1 MKIIKKNRIFF
12 FNLLKPYNKKLLV
25 LFIIMIVSIGSD
37 LLQTIASARII
48 DILSQKESYIFLVRT
63 ICILSFIFIGNI
75 VFGLIQQKL
84 IANIEENIKY
94 KVRMEIF
101 NSILNKDIEFFNN
114 KDVGELV
121 SRILLEVAQIVNFII
136 NTILQV
142 ILTILYVLVIIIL
155 MLSINITI
163 GIYSLIFTFILLV
176 VVLKV
181 GYKVE
186 ERQSKVISNFSNV
199 SNKVM
204 EGIISIKTIKY
215 LGIYKYIYNRTASV
229 ISKDKRVNIKFKE
242 FIAIINSSVLGG
254 EFIAVIVL
262 WIYGS
267 YLVIE
272 NHITIGAMVI
282 ISSYFQ
288 KLISNVNT
296 FKNLNVEYQ
305 KFKVAN
311 NRLKEIIEN
320 NIELN
325 FDNFNYDIKDISRIE
340 LKDLSMSYYTNLFK
354 GMNITLNKG
363 DIVNL
368 IGDNGSGKTTLIN
381 IIMGIIKPTTGEIL
395 INNKKNYD
403 MRSVIKYTELISIVP
418 QNVELFSET
427 VRENICLDKNF
438 SDEEIINLSKDIGF
452 REFNDEF
459 LNRRII
465 NRGLN
470 LSGGQRQK
478 IAILRALIRKPE
490 LLILD
495 EAESNLD
502 STSRENLFKYII
514 NTKNNRI
521 TLIVSHNISNEEFKI
536 VNI

>member
-1 MKIIKKNRIFF
+1 MKIIEKNRVFF
-12 FNLLKPYNKKLLV
+12 FKLLKPYNKKLLV

-63 ICILSFIFIGNI
+63 IFILSVIFIGNI

-94 KVRMEIF
+94 KIRMEIF

-121 SRILLEVAQIVNFII
+121 SRILLEVSQIVNFII

-142 ILTILYVLVIIIL
+142 ILTILYVIVIVIL
-155 MLSINITI
+155 MLSISITI
-163 GIYSLIFTFILLV
+163 GIYSLIFTLILLV
-176 VVLKV
+176 IVLKI

-186 ERQSKVISNFSNV
+186 DRQSKVISNFSNV

-204 EGIISIKTIKY
+204 ESIMSIKTIKY

-242 FIAIINSSVLGG
+242 FIAIINSAVLGV
-254 EFIAVIVL
+254 EFIAVISL
-262 WIYGS
+262 WVYGS

-272 NHITIGAMVI
+272 NYITIGAMVT

-325 FDNFNYDIKDISRIE
+325 FDKFNCDIKDISRIE
-340 LKDLSMSYYTNLFK
+340 LKDVSMSYYTYLFK
-354 GMNITLNKG
+354 GINITLNKG

-381 IIMGIIKPTTGEIL
+381 IIMGIIKPTTGELL

-418 QNVELFSET
+418 QNIELFSET
-427 VRENICLDKNF
+427 VRENICFDKKF

-452 REFNDEF
+452 TEFNDEF

-502 STSRENLFKYII
+502 SISRENLFKYIV

-521 TLIVSHNISNEEFKI
+521 TLIVSHNVNNKEFKSI
-536 VNI
+536 NI

>member
-1 MKIIKKNRIFF
+1 
-12 FNLLKPYNKKLLV
+12 
-25 LFIIMIVSIGSD
+25 MIVSIGSD

-63 ICILSFIFIGNI
+63 IFILSVIFIGNI

-94 KVRMEIF
+94 KIRMEIF

-121 SRILLEVAQIVNFII
+121 SRILLEVSQIVNFII

-142 ILTILYVLVIIIL
+142 ILTILYVIVIVIL
-155 MLSINITI
+155 MLSISITI
-163 GIYSLIFTFILLV
+163 GIYSLIFTLILLV
-176 VVLKV
+176 IVLKI

-186 ERQSKVISNFSNV
+186 DRQSKVISNFSNV

-204 EGIISIKTIKY
+204 ESIMSIKTIKY

-242 FIAIINSSVLGG
+242 FIAIINSAVLGV
-254 EFIAVIVL
+254 EFIAVISL
-262 WIYGS
+262 WVYGS

-272 NHITIGAMVI
+272 NYITIGAMVT

-325 FDNFNYDIKDISRIE
+325 FDKFNCDIKDISRIE
-340 LKDLSMSYYTNLFK
+340 LKDVSMSYYTYLFK
-354 GMNITLNKG
+354 GINITLNKG

-381 IIMGIIKPTTGEIL
+381 IIMGIIKPTTGELL

-418 QNVELFSET
+418 QNIELFSET
-427 VRENICLDKNF
+427 VRENICFDKKF

-452 REFNDEF
+452 TEFNDEF

-502 STSRENLFKYII
+502 SISRENLFKYIV

-521 TLIVSHNISNEEFKI
+521 TLIVSHNVNNKEFKSI
-536 VNI
+536 NI

>member
-1 MKIIKKNRIFF
+1 M
-12 FNLLKPYNKKLLV
+12 
-25 LFIIMIVSIGSD
+25 
-37 LLQTIASARII
+37 
-48 DILSQKESYIFLVRT
+48 
-63 ICILSFIFIGNI
+63 
-75 VFGLIQQKL
+75 
-84 IANIEENIKY
+84 
-94 KVRMEIF
+94 
-101 NSILNKDIEFFNN
+101 
-114 KDVGELV
+114 
-121 SRILLEVAQIVNFII
+121 
-136 NTILQV
+136 
-142 ILTILYVLVIIIL
+142 
-155 MLSINITI
+155 
-163 GIYSLIFTFILLV
+163 
-176 VVLKV
+176 
-181 GYKVE
+181 
-186 ERQSKVISNFSNV
+186 
-199 SNKVM
+199 
-204 EGIISIKTIKY
+204 
-215 LGIYKYIYNRTASV
+215 
-229 ISKDKRVNIKFKE
+229 NIKFKE
-242 FIAIINSSVLGG
+242 FIAIINSAVLGG
-254 EFIAVIVL
+254 EFIAVIGL
-262 WIYGS
+262 WVYGS

-272 NHITIGAMVI
+272 NYITIGAMVT

-325 FDNFNYDIKDISRIE
+325 FDKFNCDIKDISRIE
-340 LKDLSMSYYTNLFK
+340 LKDVSMSYYTYLFK
-354 GMNITLNKG
+354 GINITLNKG

-381 IIMGIIKPTTGEIL
+381 IIMGIIKPTTGELL

-418 QNVELFSET
+418 QNIELFSET
-427 VRENICLDKNF
+427 VRENICFDKKF

-452 REFNDEF
+452 TEFNDEF

-502 STSRENLFKYII
+502 SISRENLFKYIV

-521 TLIVSHNISNEEFKI
+521 TLIVSHNVNNKEFKSI
-536 VNI
+536 NI